1 LTPLT
6 IARKGV
12 LLIALPVIAQVSFG
26 IALIAIGRRA
36 VDAHAL
42 ELHSQQVLQ
51 RAYNIRFSLM
61 AAQSSLRGFVLTGN
75 PTFRETCD
83 AAAREVPRNVASLA
97 SFVTDSAGQTTRVK
111 LMSDEANAFID
122 FQEMNAR
129 LVEHQRRDEAA
140 ANIAQRTGDR
150 LMAQFLVVMGHF
162 LDEEVRLASERH
174 ARASAANRIANIVVV
189 SGMAMNVAIAVL
201 LAVAF
206 SASINR
212 RLNVLTENAHR
223 LTDDRP
229 LLAPLD
235 AGDEIA
241 VVDRI
246 FHEMAAKLAEAIEDL
261 RQANREIEAFSYS
274 VSHDLRAPLR
284 AIDGFSRI
292 LEEDH
297 ADNLDGEAKRLLSVV
312 RRNTVMMAQL
322 IDDLL
327 SFSRLA
333 RQSIEKADV
342 NMRKLAEGTWADVSR
357 DGGVGRNVEFILG
370 DLPPAS
376 GDTAML
382 RQVMTN
388 LLSNAVKFTAPRD
401 LARIEFAGESRNGE
415 SVYYVRDNGVGFDMR
430 YVDKLFG
437 VFQRLHAATE
447 FEGTG
452 VGLAI
457 VQRVVHRHG
466 GRVWAESTLDQ
477 GSTFY
482 FTLKPAE
489 GDANV

>member
-1 LTPLT
+1 MSFT

-36 VDAHAL
+36 VDAHGW
-42 ELHSQQVLQ
+42 ELHSQQVLR
-51 RAYNIRFSLM
+51 RAYNVRFALI

-75 PTFRETCD
+75 PKFRETCE
-83 AAAREVPRNVASLA
+83 AAAREVPRDVTALS
-97 SFVTDSAGQTTRVK
+97 SFVADNVGQTARVK
-111 LMSDEANAFID
+111 LMSGAANAFIG
-122 FQEMNAR
+122 FQEMNAA
-129 LVEHQRRDEAA
+129 LVDRRQREEAA
-140 ANIAQRTGDR
+140 ANITRRTGDQ
-150 LMAQFLVVMGHF
+150 LMARFQAVMGQF
-162 LDEEVRLASERH
+162 LDEEVRLANERH
-174 ARASAANRIANIVVV
+174 AQASSANHVASIVVV
-189 SGMAMNVAIAVL
+189 SGMVLNVAIAVL
-201 LAVAF
+201 LAVVF

-212 RLNVLTENAHR
+212 RLNVLTENALR

-235 AGDEIA
+235 PGDEIA
-241 VVDRI
+241 AVDRI
-246 FHEMAAKLAEAIEDL
+246 FHQMAAKLAQAIEDL

-297 ADNLDGEAKRLLSVV
+297 TEHLDAEAKRLLGVV

-333 RQSIEKADV
+333 RQPIEKADV
-342 NMRKLAEGTWADVSR
+342 NMRKLAESTWADVSR
-357 DGGVGRNVEFILG
+357 DSGVGRNIEFILG
-370 DLPPAS
+370 DLPRAS

-401 LARIEFAGESRNGE
+401 PARVEFGGESRNGE

-457 VQRVVHRHG
+457 VQRVVQRHG
-466 GRVWAESTLDQ
+466 GRVWAESTLHQ
-477 GSTFY
+477 GSNFY

-489 GDANV
+489 GGTNV